1 MPNEAMLVP
10 SDQDPTANVL
20 KYSSSKP
27 QMSQISAGGHHSL
40 VLTARG
46 SLYSFGYGS
55 HGQLGLRTTTNQ
67 LLPQLVK
74 DLVNKPLNYIAAGWN
89 HSLVLSQKGDIFATG
104 YGAHGQLGLNDKDS
118 RTAFQH
124 VANIGAKNV
133 YRIFAG
139 GNHSW
144 VVIDDIVP
152 VRKRYR
158 PPSPVADNKQMRIE
172 GERQLRGSSSFG
184 ASGSQENLKKRGGS
198 RSTSQPRG

>member
-20 KYSSSKP
+20 KYGSSKP

-74 DLVNKPLNYIAAGWN
+74 DLVNKPPFDGFARTLCCSIRTRRSPPTSPAAPTRCASTILP
-89 HSLVLSQKGDIFATG
+89 HFLAEARLHAFEETVSSPSVTDF
-104 YGAHGQLGLNDKDS
+104 QL
-118 RTAFQH
+118 
-124 VANIGAKNV
+124 
-133 YRIFAG
+133 
-139 GNHSW
+139 
-144 VVIDDIVP
+144 
-152 VRKRYR
+152 
-158 PPSPVADNKQMRIE
+158 
-172 GERQLRGSSSFG
+172 
-184 ASGSQENLKKRGGS
+184 
-198 RSTSQPRG
+198 